1 MADPAQVIQALGGIN
16 GEPVNN
22 EALAA
27 ASSAIKPGHLVEEL
41 AAGTVQEHSGAGL
54 NAQKLVAL
62 TDTPVGGTIDDAYAV
77 AATVRYGA
85 FNTGQKG
92 FLRVAASASAIVIGN
107 VLESDGDGTVRIATA
122 DAATDTAQR
131 DAIVAYAVEAVDN
144 SGGGTEVFI
153 EVRFA

>member
-1 MADPAQVIQALGGIN
+1 MADPAQIIQALGGIN
-16 GEPVNN
+16 GEPVVN

-27 ASSAIKPGHLVEEL
+27 AATTIKPGHLVEEIL
-41 AAGTVQEHSGAGL
+41 ATVQEHSTAAD

-62 TDTPVGGTIDDAYAV
+62 TDLPTGGTIDDVYTV

-85 FNTGQKG
+85 FHAGQKG
-92 FLRVAASASAIVIGN
+92 FLRLAASAAAIVVGN
-107 VLESDGDGTVRIATA
+107 VLESAGDGTVRIAAA
-122 DAATDTAQR
+122 DTATDTDQR

-144 SGGGTEVFI
+144 SGGGSEVFI